1 MKKNI
6 CFFIVILTFLIISI
20 ICINN
25 LYSNNSGEKKENV
38 EMIQEEII
46 EILNKEDE
54 VVAIV
59 NNQTLTKKDVEWTKF
74 FNDEMNDDE
83 AVLETVEK
91 NILFEEAKKQGIVIS
106 NDRKEYQESLI
117 KGYQE
122 REYTDEFL
130 KKINMTKDEYIE
142 NIEKQI
148 NIITIVSEFKNN
160 IYNDIVNNQ
169 LNCENEKVK
178 KLVKEYPIKKEQFD
192 NDEIEYVDLV
202 NFRDSIITEYIN
214 YIISTYEIIYK

>member
-1 MKKNI
+1 MKKKI
-6 CFFIVILTFLIISI
+6 VFLIVIIFACLFLYVIH
-20 ICINN
+20 NK
-25 LYSNNSGEKKENV
+25 LNSSDIEVKKNV
-38 EMIQEEII
+38 EEIQEEII
-46 EILNKEDE
+46 DILNEEDDII
-54 VVAIV
+54 AKI
-59 NNQTLTKKDVEWTKF
+59 NNMNITKKDVAWTKF
-74 FNDEMNDDE
+74 FGDEMNNKDAILKTIE
-83 AVLETVEK
+83 KHVLY
-91 NILFEEAKKQGIVIS
+91 EEAKKQNIIVS
-106 NDRKEYQESLI
+106 ERSRKEQTDLI
-117 KGYQE
+117 DAFREK
-122 REYTDEFL
+122 EYTEEFL
-130 KKINMTKDEYIE
+130 NKIDMTKDEYIE

>member
-1 MKKNI
+1 MKKKI
-6 CFFIVILTFLIISI
+6 VFLIVIIFACLFLYVIH
-20 ICINN
+20 NK
-25 LYSNNSGEKKENV
+25 LNSSDIEVKKNV
-38 EMIQEEII
+38 EEIQEEII
-46 EILNKEDE
+46 DILNEEDDII
-54 VVAIV
+54 AKI
-59 NNQTLTKKDVEWTKF
+59 NNMNITKKDVAWTKF
-74 FNDEMNDDE
+74 FGDEMNNKDAILKTIE
-83 AVLETVEK
+83 KHVLY
-91 NILFEEAKKQGIVIS
+91 EEAKKQNIIVS
-106 NDRKEYQESLI
+106 ERSRKEQTDLI
-117 KGYQE
+117 DAFREK
-122 REYTDEFL
+122 EYTEEFL
-130 KKINMTKDEYIE
+130 NKIDMTKEEYVL
-142 NIEKQI
+142 NLEKQI

>member
-1 MKKNI
+1 MKKKI
-6 CFFIVILTFLIISI
+6 VFLIVIIFACLFLYVIH
-20 ICINN
+20 NK
-25 LYSNNSGEKKENV
+25 LNSSDIEVKKNV
-38 EMIQEEII
+38 EEIQEEII
-46 EILNKEDE
+46 DILNEEDDI
-54 VVAIV
+54 VAKI
-59 NNQTLTKKDVEWTKF
+59 NNMNITKKDVAWTKF